1 MHWIYLL
8 LAIGF
13 EVVGTTCMKLAAG
26 FSRTAPAIGMVFSY
40 LACFGF
46 LTLAIQKIQV
56 SIAYA
61 IWSGLGTAL
70 VSLIGLVWFQ
80 ETLTPLK
87 LFGLFAILAGVVS
100 LNLSGGTH

>member
-13 EVVGTTCMKLAAG
+13 EVVGTTCMKLSAG
-26 FSRTAPAIGMVFSY
+26 FSRTVPAIGMVVSY

-46 LTLAIQKIQV
+46 LTLAIKKIQI

-61 IWSGLGTAL
+61 IWSGVGTAL
-70 VSLIGLVWFQ
+70 ISLIGLLWFR

-87 LFGLFAILAGVVS
+87 LFGLFAILVGVVS